1 MKRALT
7 YATVCSGIECM
18 SVACRGLPLRPVLF
32 SEIEPFPC
40 AVLKA
45 HYPDVPNLGDM
56 SKIQVSSGG
65 LHITNGK
72 ENITLDKP
80 LDILAGGTPCF
91 AAGTMVLTPK
101 GYVPI
106 ETLNVGDEVVTHRGR
121 LRKILRVGSKIA
133 ETAEARIVSRP
144 SMRCTLDH
152 RFWSA
157 TKTHHNHDNH
167 LVIDDCGFLEV
178 EKNISGYVAQQRAY
192 DIPMPDDFPVGG
204 VTSVETVIELAGW
217 YCGDGCIRSYKDRK
231 NRVVV
236 LCVNADKMAVLLERL
251 GEKIHI
257 CQGNPD
263 ANGVFKAQ
271 ICSTSLAMWLE
282 RHFGKLAHCKTVPA
296 WLIAA
301 PQNVRDAFIR
311 GYLATDGCTLPNGTV
326 SFTTVSKSLAYGVA
340 DILRDACVFY
350 NDVPSRCVIQGREVN
365 KRPFYIVRKNL
376 YANRFHKHGDWAFV
390 RVKSL
395 ANRRTEKVYQIEVEE
410 DHSYVSNGIVS
421 KNCQDVSVAGKR
433 AGMSEGSGTRS
444 SLAFDFVRLAR
455 ELRPRWVL
463 WENVAGSIDS
473 KNAHD
478 FLRFVGALGDCG
490 YTIAWRVLDAQYVRV
505 DGMERAVPQRRRRV
519 WVVGCLGADESV
531 PAQILFEPDSVAG
544 HTAPRRRAGQGFAYS
559 LARCDRVDAQMVGE
573 PAARGFRSGSFG
585 QFVNDETCGTL
596 DCKHMNSA
604 ANGTPAFAVHD
615 AIALDGDKLKPRED
629 QRKGGN
635 GFGVNEDG
643 AGYTLTGVD
652 RHGVAYGIGNG
663 QSQAAANADPT
674 QGSSNVN
681 SAGVSGNNPL
691 AVFVKTS
698 HARGKDGEGERW
710 DNGEVVQTRN
720 TFDIGDKRSQEGGRC
735 QHGAGVLRLQ
745 FDKECGE
752 TLAIGH
758 QGGVMTEQDISQMRY
773 IVRRLTPT
781 ECERLMGLPDGWTI
795 PAFAP
800 EEITDALVDEFRRI
814 HDTFGAIMA
823 AYAGKKPPKPK
834 TAAWVRKWL
843 EKISNPETCPD
854 APRYKGCGNGWAT
867 NQPRWILMRVIAL
880 EEGGAE

>member
-1 MKRALT
+1 MT

-18 SVACRGLPLRPVLF
+18 SVACRGLPLRPVFF

-106 ETLNVGDEVVTHRGR
+106 ETLKVGDEVVTHRGR

-144 SMRCTLDH
+144 PMRCTLDH
-152 RFWSA
+152 KFWSA

-365 KRPFYIVRKNL
+365 QRPFYIVRKNL
-376 YANRFHKHGDWAFV
+376 HANRFHKHGDWAFV

-473 KNAHD
+473 KNAPD

-519 WVVGCLGADESV
+519 WVVGCLGADESI
-531 PAQILFEPDSVAG
+531 PAQILFEPYSVAG

-559 LARCDRVDAQMVGE
+559 LARCDRVDAGVVGE
-573 PAARGFRSGSFG
+573 PAADRDGGCLNPIDPQSKRLFTPDSPFHS
-585 QFVNDETCGTL
+585 L
-596 DCKHMNSA
+596 DAMN
-604 ANGTPAFAVHD
+604 GGGGRLDGVCID

-635 GFGVNEDG
+635 GFGINEEG

-652 RHGVAYGIGNG
+652 RHGVAYENDHLNGCEVARSINGNHDD
-663 QSQAAANADPT
+663 SVTD
-674 QGSSNVN
+674 
-681 SAGVSGNNPL
+681 SG
-691 AVFVKTS
+691 TS
-698 HARGKDGEGERW
+698 VVHVGMAQNTRDEVRIVGDGEIVGALPAEPGMKQQTYVVSTNS
-710 DNGEVVQTRN
+710 NGEDVAPTILSCEYKMGQRQKDTGGGYV
-720 TFDIGDKRSQEGGRC
+720 ISKR
-735 QHGAGVLRLQ
+735 V
-745 FDKECGE
+745 
-752 TLAIGH
+752 
-758 QGGVMTEQDISQMRY
+758 
-773 IVRRLTPT
+773 
-781 ECERLMGLPDGWTI
+781 
-795 PAFAP
+795 
-800 EEITDALVDEFRRI
+800 
-814 HDTFGAIMA
+814 
-823 AYAGKKPPKPK
+823 
-834 TAAWVRKWL
+834 
-843 EKISNPETCPD
+843 
-854 APRYKGCGNGWAT
+854 
-867 NQPRWILMRVIAL
+867 
-880 EEGGAE
+880 